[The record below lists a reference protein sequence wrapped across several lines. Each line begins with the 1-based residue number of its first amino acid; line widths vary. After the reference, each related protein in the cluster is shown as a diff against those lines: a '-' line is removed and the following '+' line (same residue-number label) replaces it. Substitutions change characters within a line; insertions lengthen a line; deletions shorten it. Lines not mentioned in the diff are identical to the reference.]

1 MRHFLGCFKIKLTSM
16 DAPRIFVPLKN
27 IEPNKPQNIL
37 PLVNQNQLP
46 VIIVVEPIQ
55 SSRKMFCKNIL
66 VFICS

>member
-1 MRHFLGCFKIKLTSM
+1 ME
-16 DAPRIFVPLKN
+16 APRIFVPLKK

-37 PLVNQNQLP
+37 PLVKATIKNQLP

-55 SSRKMFCKNIL
+55 SSREMFCKIIL

>member
-1 MRHFLGCFKIKLTSM
+1 M
-16 DAPRIFVPLKN
+16 DAPRIFVPLKK
-27 IEPNKPQNIL
+27 IETNKPQIIL

>member
-1 MRHFLGCFKIKLTSM
+1 M
-16 DAPRIFVPLKN
+16 DAPRIFVPLKK

-37 PLVNQNQLP
+37 PLVKATIKNQLP
-46 VIIVVEPIQ
+46 VMIVVEPIQ